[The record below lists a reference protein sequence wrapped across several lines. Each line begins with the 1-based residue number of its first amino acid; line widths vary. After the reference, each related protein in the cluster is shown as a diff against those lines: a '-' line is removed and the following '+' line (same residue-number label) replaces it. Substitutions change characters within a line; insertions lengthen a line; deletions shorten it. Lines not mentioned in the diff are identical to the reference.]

1 MLEDSQDHHSHYC
14 IHASQVALSTS
25 MPTTLKLSHILSGT
39 LVIILAGSALGLI
52 YNSLSPGG
60 ITLNGNWSPRTTSDS
75 LIVPYGYVEGE
86 DPPAIS
92 LDYAMMKFQSK
103 NTIFL
108 DARYPED
115 FKAGHIKGAI
125 NLPYEEFEQYS
136 PQVLPDLP
144 NNQEIIA
151 YCDGTECETSL
162 LLARELMDLGYNNI
176 NIFFGGWQEWQ
187 NAGLS
192 VETGD

>member
-1 MLEDSQDHHSHYC
+1 
-14 IHASQVALSTS
+14 
-25 MPTTLKLSHILSGT
+25 MPTLPKLFNIVLGV

-52 YNSLSPGG
+52 YNALSPGG
-60 ITLNGNWSPRTTSDS
+60 ITLNGNWSPKTTTDS
-75 LIVPYGYVEGE
+75 LIVPYGYVEGQ

-92 LDYAMMKFQSK
+92 LDYAMMKFQSR

-125 NLPYEEFEQYS
+125 NLPYEEFERYS
-136 PQVLPDLP
+136 PEVLPHLP
-144 NNQEIIA
+144 KNQEIIA

-162 LLARELMDLGYNNI
+162 LLARELVDLGYKNVKV
-176 NIFFGGWQEWQ
+176 FFGGWQEWW

-192 VETGD
+192 VETGN

>member
-1 MLEDSQDHHSHYC
+1 
-14 IHASQVALSTS
+14 

-39 LVIILAGSALGLI
+39 LVIIVVGSVLGLI
-52 YNSLSPGG
+52 YNTLSPAG
-60 ITLNGNWSPRTTSDS
+60 ITLKGNWSPKTTSDS
-75 LIVPYGYVEGE
+75 LIVPYGYVEGQ
-86 DPPAIS
+86 DPPAIN

-103 NTIFL
+103 NTVFL

-115 FKAGHIKGAI
+115 FKAGHIKGAT

-136 PQVLPDLP
+136 PEVLPHLP
-144 NNQEIIA
+144 KSQEIIA

-162 LLARELMDLGYNNI
+162 LLARELVDLGYKNVQV
-176 NIFFGGWQEWQ
+176 FFGGWQEWQ
-187 NAGLS
+187 NAGLT